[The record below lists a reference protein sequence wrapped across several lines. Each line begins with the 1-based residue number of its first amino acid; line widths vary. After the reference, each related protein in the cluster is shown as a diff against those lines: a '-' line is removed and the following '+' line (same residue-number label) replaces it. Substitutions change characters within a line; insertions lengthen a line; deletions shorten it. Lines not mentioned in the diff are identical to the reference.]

1 MGTAID
7 RGCSWS
13 YFRGRSHIAFLRTQ
27 GRLHHIEIK
36 TFQLLSKPQVHRVS
50 CDKNQLISSINFHNN
65 IESSAEMEEQ
75 LIIAVQG

>member
-1 MGTAID
+1 MYM
-7 RGCSWS
+7 R
-13 YFRGRSHIAFLRTQ
+13 FHISQ

-50 CDKNQLISSINFHNN
+50 CNKNQLISSIIFHNN